1 MSELNRDA
9 LPMLDDRRDV
19 TGTDDVENLLT
30 EALRR
35 LRLPN
40 AYGVLLE
47 GSVAEGF
54 GNRTSDIDF
63 LIVTEGPQ
71 SKRLPTVMF
80 IDGRRVE
87 IRIRCATEI
96 ADHAAHIL
104 GAGAGG
110 GARIA
115 ALSRDELDIFQ
126 RFSHALVLRDSPVV
140 RLLLAAHDR
149 ELFKSIALRW
159 HALRAIRASNRAWLM
174 LHFGNSESSAAW
186 MRNALVAAGKAG
198 VAAAGELYITDKWLD
213 LQYRRATFDKTLRE
227 RMWSLVGQRPTED
240 ELTEHLGKCLL
251 LMKDLGVEGS
261 QTDLNEV
268 QIVPRAGITTW
279 QLGAQVC
286 VLRDRTEI
294 YVLGSTAARVW
305 RSIVFWTPIAQVIKR
320 GRVDEKDAREC
331 IERFHR
337 LGLIEVA
344 WADGDTW
351 LRMGAAPMVLPAGPF
366 VSFDGFR
373 VAQLG
378 SKDVALFA
386 VPAARLCF
394 SGAEFVWASMC
405 LENAWEDFIGVYE
418 QKHWKLVQTSL
429 QRLVSWACL
438 ILFSAFGVSPAPDI
452 QEVTARIDE
461 IPAVSPDLAAEA
473 LRLRLLDCDCE
484 ADAIAGR
491 KEVEAFLH
499 KVKEIIGGRLFPSS
513 FEHADD
519 WRSSL
524 EYGFEWGR
532 LASFIDPTLSADG
545 RSFPVEE
552 VRDML
557 AVNQG
562 ETRAEAIGVATYAGN
577 DFGRWRRGAR
587 DPSTERDNHRP

>member
-1 MSELNRDA
+1 
-9 LPMLDDRRDV
+9 MLDDRRDT
-19 TGTDDVENLLT
+19 TGTDDIQNLLT

-40 AYGVLLE
+40 TYGVLLE

-87 IRIRCATEI
+87 VRIRCADEI

-104 GAGAGG
+104 GAGGRGDAKIG
-110 GARIA
+110 

-126 RFSHALVLRDSPVV
+126 RFAHAIVLRDSPIV
-140 RLLLAAHDR
+140 RLLLASHDR
-149 ELFKSIALRW
+149 ELFRSIALRW

-174 LHFGNSESSAAW
+174 RHFGKSESSAAW
-186 MRNALVAAGKAG
+186 MRNALIAAGKAG
-198 VAAAGELYITDKWLD
+198 VAAVGELYITDKWLD
-213 LQYRRATFDKTLRE
+213 RQYRRANFDKTLRD
-227 RMWSLVGQRPTED
+227 RMWSLIDQRPTED
-240 ELTEHLGKCLL
+240 ELPEHLDKCLL
-251 LMKDLGVEGS
+251 LMKDFGVDGC
-261 QTDLNEV
+261 QTDLSDV

-286 VLRDRTEI
+286 VLRDKTEI
-294 YVLGSTAARVW
+294 YVFGSTAARMW
-305 RSIVFWTPIAQVIKR
+305 RSIVFWMPIAHVIKR
-320 GRVDEKDAREC
+320 AKVDEKGAREC

-351 LRMGAAPMVLPAGPF
+351 LRTGAAPMILPTGSF
-366 VSFDGFR
+366 VSFDGFH

-378 SKDVALFA
+378 AKDVGLFA
-386 VPAARLCF
+386 VPAPRLCF
-394 SGAEFVWASMC
+394 SGAEFVWANMC

-418 QKHWKLVQTSL
+418 QKHWKLVQTAL
-429 QRLVSWACL
+429 QRLVGWACL
-438 ILFSAFGVSPAPDI
+438 ILFSACGVSPAPDI
-452 QEVTARIDE
+452 QEVTTRIDE
-461 IPAVSPDLAAEA
+461 IPAVAPDLAAEA
-473 LRLRLLDCDCE
+473 LRLRLLRCDSE
-484 ADAIAGR
+484 DDAIAGR
-491 KEVEAFLH
+491 KEVETFLH
-499 KVKEIIGGRLFPSS
+499 KVKEIIGGRFFPSS

-524 EYGFEWGR
+524 EYGFDWGR
-532 LASFIDPTLSADG
+532 MASFVDPSLSSDG
-545 RSFPVEE
+545 RSFPMEE

-562 ETRAEAIGVATYAGN
+562 EARAEGIGVATYASN
-577 DFGRWRRGAR
+577 NFGRWHRGGSGA
-587 DPSTERDNHRP
+587 PAERGNRP

>member
-1 MSELNRDA
+1 
-9 LPMLDDRRDV
+9 MLDDRRDV
-19 TGTDDVENLLT
+19 TGTDDVKNLLA

-40 AYGVLLE
+40 NYGVLLE

-87 IRIRCATEI
+87 IRIRCAAEI

-110 GARIA
+110 EATIA

-126 RFSHALVLRDSPVV
+126 RFAHATVLRDSPVV
-140 RLLLAAHDR
+140 RLLLASHDR
-149 ELFKSIALRW
+149 ELFKSIAMRW
-159 HALRAIRASNRAWLM
+159 HARRAIRASNRAWLM
-174 LHFGNSESSAAW
+174 RHFGKSESSAAW

-213 LQYRRATFDKTLRE
+213 LQYHRATFDKTLRQ
-227 RMWSLVGQRPTED
+227 RMWSLVDQRPTED
-240 ELTEHLGKCLL
+240 ELTEYLGKCLL
-251 LMKDLGVEGS
+251 LMKDLGVEGC
-261 QTDLNEV
+261 QTDLSEV

-279 QLGAQVC
+279 QLGSQVC
-286 VLRDRTEI
+286 VLRETTEI
-294 YVLGSTAARVW
+294 YVLGSTAARMW
-305 RSIVFWTPIAQVIKR
+305 RSIVFWTPIAEVIKR
-320 GRVDEKDAREC
+320 SKVDTNDAREC

-337 LGLIEVA
+337 LGLIEVT

-351 LRMGAAPMVLPAGPF
+351 LRTGAAPMILPTGPF

-373 VAQLG
+373 VAELG
-378 SKDVALFA
+378 TKDVVLFA
-386 VPAARLCF
+386 VPAPRLCF

-418 QKHWKLVQTSL
+418 QKQWKLVQTAL
-429 QRLVSWACL
+429 QRLVAWACL

-452 QEVTARIDE
+452 QEVTTRVGE
-461 IPAVSPDLAAEA
+461 IPAVTPDLAAEA
-473 LRLRLLDCDCE
+473 LRLRLLRCDCE
-484 ADAIAGR
+484 ADAIARR
-491 KEVEAFLH
+491 KEVETFLQ
-499 KVKEIIGGRLFPSS
+499 KVKQILGGRLFPSS

-532 LASFIDPTLSADG
+532 LASFVDPTLSADG
-545 RSFPVEE
+545 RSFPMEE

-557 AVNQG
+557 AVPQG
-562 ETRAEAIGVATYAGN
+562 EARAEDIGVATYAGN
-577 DFGRWRRGAR
+577 NFGRWRRGGIGA
-587 DPSTERDNHRP
+587 PTERDDRP